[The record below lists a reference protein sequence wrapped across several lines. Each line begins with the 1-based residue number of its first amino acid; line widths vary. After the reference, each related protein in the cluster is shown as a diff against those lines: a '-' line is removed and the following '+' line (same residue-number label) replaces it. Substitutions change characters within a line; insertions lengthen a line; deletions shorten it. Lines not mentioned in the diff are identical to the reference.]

1 MPCHVPLV
9 WLGRRLARR
18 RLFIAGGGLAAAL
31 GPLAA
36 RPALGQPEL
45 LTVSGAGVNV
55 KEMPSP
61 DGEDTVP
68 LRESFAFDPH
78 YAQCI
83 IEDNLADFAMDTYSM
98 GQVVV
103 DAHTFFMAMYATQV
117 RVAGITRGEGRS
129 RIARL
134 VGELDCLTEAGVANT
149 TVGSRSA
156 AEAANFEIQAVD
168 GGFGGSRMGDSFA
181 FTVFFDPGRAPVNH
195 AIFGPNPT
203 FTGTMVAGEV
213 TIAPAAT
220 LPVTG

>member
-1 MPCHVPLV
+1 V
-9 WLGRRLARR
+9 A
-18 RLFIAGGGLAAAL
+18 
-31 GPLAA
+31 
-36 RPALGQPEL
+36 QPEL

-61 DGEDTVP
+61 DGEGTVS
-68 LRESFAFDPH
+68 LRESFAFDPR

-83 IEDNLADFAMDTYSM
+83 IEDNPADFLMDTFGM
-98 GQVVV
+98 GKVVV
-103 DAHTFFMAMYATQV
+103 EAHTFFMAMYATQV
-117 RVAGITRGEGRS
+117 RVAGITRGAGRT
-129 RIARL
+129 RVAKL

-181 FTVFFDPGRAPVNH
+181 FTVFFDPARAPLNH
-195 AIFGPNPT
+195 AIFGPSPT

-213 TIAPAAT
+213 TVAPAVS